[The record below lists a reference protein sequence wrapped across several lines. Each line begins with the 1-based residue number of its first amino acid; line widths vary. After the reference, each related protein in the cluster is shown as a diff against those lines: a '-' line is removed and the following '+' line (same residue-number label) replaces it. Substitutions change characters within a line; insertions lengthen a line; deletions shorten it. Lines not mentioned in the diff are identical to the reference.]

1 MKEVDV
7 TFITGNKNKAEYLEK
22 LLGLK
27 IKHQK
32 IDLDEIQSLS
42 LLEIVEHKVRQA
54 YAILKSPVLVED
66 VGLFFE
72 DLGGLPGPFIKYFVD
87 NVPFEKICKMV
98 GEKEENR
105 RAMARCVFGYFDGV
119 NLKLFEGQTKGKIAP
134 EPRGENGY
142 GWDKIFI
149 PSGYEITNAEM
160 NQEDNYKI
168 YMTTKPIEKVR
179 VFLENA

>member
-1 MKEVDV
+1 MKEIDV

-32 IDLDEIQSLS
+32 IDLDEIQSLN
-42 LLEIVEHKVRQA
+42 LEEIVEHKVKQA

-66 VGLFFE
+66 VGLFFD

-87 NVPFEKICKMV
+87 NVEFSKICKMI
-98 GEKEENR
+98 GENR
-105 RAMARCVFGYFDGV
+105 KAKAKCVFGYYDGE
-119 NLKLFEGQTKGKIAP
+119 NLKLFEGNLNGEIAT

-149 PSGYEITNAEM
+149 PENYNITRGEM
-160 NQEDNYKI
+160 KEEENFKTYLKI
-168 YMTTKPIEKVR
+168 KPIEKVR
-179 VFLENA
+179 DFLFNL